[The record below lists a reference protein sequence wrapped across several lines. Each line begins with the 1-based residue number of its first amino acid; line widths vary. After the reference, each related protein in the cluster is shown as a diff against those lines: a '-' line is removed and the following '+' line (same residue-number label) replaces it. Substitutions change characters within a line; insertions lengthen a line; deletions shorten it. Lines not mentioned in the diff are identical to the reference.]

1 MDMVRDMNEQT
12 VYPFDT
18 DYKHFVV
25 IEVAQTY
32 DPSESSSSST
42 DYASDVVETD
52 RLFNFIE
59 IIEDQILDGV
69 VSHDEKQ
76 LEQLWFLREG
86 ISNSTVQYGYVSCWK
101 TLNFDCAFTN
111 IFDVFENQTLKYD
124 ISLPASH
131 YYQIVEATRELISKS
146 DEFNAEEK
154 TKILPNGHGHVGDG
168 NLHLNVVLPG
178 YDDVSLQERAKNVI
192 EPFVMDYVRK
202 VNGSISAEHGVG
214 QQKPAFLHYSKSHNM
229 IQTMATIKKALDPN
243 HILNPYKVLPSTT
256 NATDM

>member
-1 MDMVRDMNEQT
+1 MDLASMDMVRDMNEQT

-86 ISNSTVQYGYVSCWK
+86 ISNSTVQYGY
-101 TLNFDCAFTN
+101 
-111 IFDVFENQTLKYD
+111 TLKYD

-131 YYQIVEATRELISKS
+131 YYQIVEATRELINKS

-256 NATDM
+256 NATDMWKDKIISV

>member
-86 ISNSTVQYGYVSCWK
+86 ISNSTVQYGYVSC
-101 TLNFDCAFTN
+101 
-111 IFDVFENQTLKYD
+111 
-124 ISLPASH
+124 
-131 YYQIVEATRELISKS
+131 
-146 DEFNAEEK
+146 
-154 TKILPNGHGHVGDG
+154 
-168 NLHLNVVLPG
+168 
-178 YDDVSLQERAKNVI
+178 
-192 EPFVMDYVRK
+192 
-202 VNGSISAEHGVG
+202 
-214 QQKPAFLHYSKSHNM
+214 
-229 IQTMATIKKALDPN
+229 
-243 HILNPYKVLPSTT
+243 
-256 NATDM
+256 